1 MLISLSRYLFL
12 QAAGPF
18 AVTSFV
24 LTGIIWLTQAL
35 RMLDILIA
43 QGQTLFIFFELTALA
58 LPRTLVIVLPIS
70 LFCAVLYTLHKL
82 ISDSEIVVM
91 FAAGV
96 SRITVALPLLAI
108 AVSTSVLILFFSIY
122 LAPAGMRELKS
133 RLYEIR
139 SDVATSMIREG
150 TFTNPAN
157 GLTVYVRER
166 TADGTTHGVLVHDSR
181 NPNEPITY
189 MAETG
194 SLVQGPNGP
203 LLVMFNGNIQ
213 RASREDGK
221 AAGAATLLYF
231 DKYTYD
237 LSQYME
243 NQPSFTYEG
252 RERYFN
258 ELINPAS
265 DDKYGQEHR
274 IKLTAEAHER
284 LVEGVYPTMFTLIAL
299 AALLP
304 APFNRRGYAS
314 RMALAAGVALSVRL
328 AGFAISDAAGYNL
341 HFVPLMYLVPLI
353 VSGVCIAIIAGL
365 RFDRLWQGANLY
377 AAFWSRRLKG
387 GGSPS

>member
-1 MLISLSRYLFL
+1 ML
-12 QAAGPF
+12 
-18 AVTSFV
+18 
-24 LTGIIWLTQAL
+24 
-35 RMLDILIA
+35 
-43 QGQTLFIFFELTALA
+43 
-58 LPRTLVIVLPIS
+58 
-70 LFCAVLYTLHKL
+70 
-82 ISDSEIVVM
+82 
-91 FAAGV
+91 
-96 SRITVALPLLAI
+96 
-108 AVSTSVLILFFSIY
+108 
-122 LAPAGMRELKS
+122 
-133 RLYEIR
+133 
-139 SDVATSMIREG
+139 
-150 TFTNPAN
+150 
-157 GLTVYVRER
+157 
-166 TADGTTHGVLVHDSR
+166 
-181 NPNEPITY
+181 
-189 MAETG
+189 
-194 SLVQGPNGP
+194 
-203 LLVMFNGNIQ
+203 
-213 RASREDGK
+213 
-221 AAGAATLLYF
+221 
-231 DKYTYD
+231 
-237 LSQYME
+237 
-243 NQPSFTYEG
+243 PSFTYEG